1 MLKAATPRPI
11 PQSEATSKCQRH
23 DLTPPNHCLL
33 TSNLSSIVFRL
44 SSFVF
49 RLTLTPK
56 DHHMNK
62 LLEFTHLVRLSHSLF
77 AMPFAL
83 GSMWVAANG
92 FRDMSAYETARIII
106 LIVLCMVTARNS
118 AMSFNRIADAK
129 FDAENPRTAKRH
141 LPAGRLSRKSV
152 IAFLALNGVL
162 FVAFAWMLQP
172 LAGALALPV
181 WLLLLSYSYWKR
193 FSWLC
198 HWFLGFAIGMSP
210 LGAWIAVRGEFAV
223 FPIFLLFILMLWMG
237 GFDIIY
243 ATQDIEID
251 RKQGLHSVPA
261 RFGLEKS
268 LRIAL
273 ASHLAMLVLCV
284 VFGFFWNMG
293 WIWWTVTGLMTAA
306 IVYIHLF
313 RKSNDLD
320 AMNRDFFLANV
331 AISALVMVG
340 LIVWICMGGDVNA
353 LY

>member
-1 MLKAATPRPI
+1 
-11 PQSEATSKCQRH
+11 
-23 DLTPPNHCLL
+23 
-33 TSNLSSIVFRL
+33 
-44 SSFVF
+44 
-49 RLTLTPK
+49 
-56 DHHMNK
+56 MNK

-77 AMPFAL
+77 AMPFAI

-141 LPAGRLSRKSV
+141 LPAGRLSRRSV
-152 IAFLALNGVL
+152 IAFLVLNGIL
-162 FVAFAWMLQP
+162 FVVFAWMLQP
-172 LAGALALPV
+172 LAGMFALPV

-210 LGAWIAVRGEFAV
+210 LGAWIAIRGEFAV
-223 FPIFLLFILMLWMG
+223 FPIFLLVILMLWMG

-243 ATQDIEID
+243 ATQDEEID
-251 RKQGLHSVPA
+251 RAMGLHSVPA
-261 RFGLEKS
+261 RFGRKRALQ
-268 LRIAL
+268 IAFW
-273 ASHLAMLVLCV
+273 SHIAMLALCGA
-284 VFGFFWNMG
+284 FGFIWSMG
-293 WIWWTVTGLMTAA
+293 LPWWIVSGLMAA
-306 IVYIHLF
+306 AVLYIHLF
-313 RKSNDLD
+313 RKSDDLD

-331 AISALVMVG
+331 AISVLVMAG

>member
-1 MLKAATPRPI
+1 MFK
-11 PQSEATSKCQRH
+11 
-23 DLTPPNHCLL
+23 
-33 TSNLSSIVFRL
+33 
-44 SSFVF
+44 
-49 RLTLTPK
+49 
-56 DHHMNK
+56 K
-62 LLEFTHLVRLSHSLF
+62 LLEFSHMVRLSHSLF
-77 AMPFAL
+77 AMPFAV

-92 FRDMSAYETARIII
+92 FRGMAAWEIARLVL
-106 LIVLCMVTARNS
+106 LIVACMVTARNS

-129 FDAENPRTAKRH
+129 IDAENPRTAKRH
-141 LPAGRLSRKSV
+141 LPSGRLSKRSV
-152 IAFLALNGVL
+152 WVFLAVNGVL
-162 FVAFAWMLQP
+162 FVVCAWLLQP

-223 FPIFLLFILMLWMG
+223 FPVFLLFILMLWMG

-243 ATQDIEID
+243 ATQDMEMD

-261 RFGLEKS
+261 RFGIKNS

-273 ASHLAMLVLCV
+273 ASHLAMLALSV
-284 VFGFFWNMG
+284 VFGFVWDMG
-293 WIWWTVTGLMTAA
+293 VVWWSVVGLMAA
-306 IVYIHLF
+306 AVVYIHLF
-313 RKSNDLD
+313 RKSDDLD

-340 LIVWICMGGDVNA
+340 LIVWICLGGDVNA